1 METTLNYVK
10 ALGAFIVSLP
20 IISALYV
27 TVAFQRE
34 SLTLLCVSL
43 VLTLATTV
51 VATLFC
57 VGWFNIYRDAEMS
70 SRRNHPTYP
79 RVSRVRG

>member
-1 METTLNYVK
+1 METTLNYMK
-10 ALGAFIVSLP
+10 ALGAFIISLP

-51 VATLFC
+51 VATLYC
-57 VGWFNIYRDAEMS
+57 VGWFNSYRDAQMA

-79 RVSRVRG
+79 RVARVKR